1 MSLLIKKEISQRKNF
16 KANRV
21 KRHQRFDL
29 RSSSLVAEFQNPESI
44 LMDKIINNIKQDMK
58 GKNKDEK
65 KKENERGVNS
75 I

>member
-1 MSLLIKKEISQRKNF
+1 
-16 KANRV
+16 
-21 KRHQRFDL
+21 
-29 RSSSLVAEFQNPESI
+29 
-44 LMDKIINNIKQDMK
+44 MDKIINNIKQDMK

>member
-1 MSLLIKKEISQRKNF
+1 MSLLIKKEISQRKKF

-21 KRHQRFDL
+21 RRHQWFNL
-29 RSSSLVAEFQNPESI
+29 RSSFLVASFQNPDSM

-65 KKENERGVNS
+65 KKENER
-75 I
+75 

>member
-1 MSLLIKKEISQRKNF
+1 MSVEIMRASAKRKNL
-16 KANRV
+16 KARRV
-21 KRHQRFDL
+21 KRHQRLFI
-29 RSSSLVAEFQNPESI
+29 NPEPCFKNPDSI